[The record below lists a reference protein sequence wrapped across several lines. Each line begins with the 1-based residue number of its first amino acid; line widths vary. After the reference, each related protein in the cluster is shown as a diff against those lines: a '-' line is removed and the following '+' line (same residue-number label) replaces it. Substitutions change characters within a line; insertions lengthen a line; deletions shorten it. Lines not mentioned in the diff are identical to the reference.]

1 MWRVNTLHFYFAN
14 YCLINLYCK
23 KNIMALKIYTKTGDK
38 GTTSLI
44 GGTKVP
50 KSHLRIEAYGTV
62 DELNSYIGLC
72 RDTLTDEKSRAI
84 LLEIQDRLFTI
95 GSSLACDPI
104 KEPKMRI
111 PDLKESDITLLENE
125 IDRMNETLP
134 AMKSFILP
142 GGHPLVS
149 QLHITRCVCRRA
161 ERCCVRLELES
172 LEVDSI
178 ILKYLNRLSD
188 YLFVLSRYT
197 AHLLQA
203 EEIKWSPRI

>member
-1 MWRVNTLHFYFAN
+1 
-14 YCLINLYCK
+14 
-23 KNIMALKIYTKTGDK
+23 MASKIYTKTGDK
-38 GTTSLI
+38 GITSLI

-72 RDTLTDEKSRAI
+72 KDLLSDEKNRET

-111 PDLKESDITLLENE
+111 PDLKETDVTLLESE
-125 IDRMNETLP
+125 MDSMNESVAP
-134 AMKSFILP
+134 MKFFILP
-142 GGHPLVS
+142 GGNPILSH
-149 QLHITRCVCRRA
+149 LHVARCICRRA
-161 ERCCVRLELES
+161 ERCCVRLEAES
-172 LEVDSI
+172 PEAESI
-178 ILKYLNRLSD
+178 IIKYLNRLSD

-197 AHLLQA
+197 GSQLKV
-203 EEIKWSPRI
+203 EEIPWKPRI